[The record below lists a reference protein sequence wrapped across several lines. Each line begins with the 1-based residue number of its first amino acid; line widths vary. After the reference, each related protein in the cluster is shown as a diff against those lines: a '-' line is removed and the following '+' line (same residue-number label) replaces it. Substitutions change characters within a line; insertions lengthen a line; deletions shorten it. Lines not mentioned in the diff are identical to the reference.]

1 MIRFTQGNLLD
12 ASAEALV
19 NTVNTVG
26 VMGKGIALMFKERFP
41 LNMQLY
47 AKACKDNQV
56 QTGRMFVTNTESLI
70 GPKWIVNF
78 PTKQH
83 WKADS
88 RLEWIEE
95 GLQDLRSFL
104 IEQKVKS
111 IAIPP
116 LGAGNG
122 GLDWDVVKQRIISAL
137 SDLDDVEILIY
148 EPTKQYQNVA
158 KKDGVKALT
167 PERAMIA
174 ELIRRYWVL
183 GIECS
188 LLEVQKLAWF
198 LDRVVNVYQL
208 PNQLKFRFEPHKFGP
223 YSQNL
228 KHLLNG
234 LDGTYLLADKR
245 IPDATP
251 DDVVYFND
259 EQKQQVELYLRTQA
273 KEYLPAL
280 DQATRII
287 EGFESPYGMELLAT
301 VDWLLLEGGCEPTIE
316 SVKAGLARWPAGKHW
331 AYRKLNL
338 FGDNSLE
345 FAIQKLNGFSY

>member
-1 MIRFTQGNLLD
+1 MIRFTQGNLFD

-56 QTGRMFVTNTESLI
+56 QTGRMFVTSTESLI

-83 WKADS
+83 WKAAS
-88 RLEWIEE
+88 RLEWIDE
-95 GLQDLRSFL
+95 GLQDLRAFL
-104 IEQKVKS
+104 IQYKVAS

-116 LGAGNG
+116 LGSGNG
-122 GLDWDVVKQRIISAL
+122 GLDWEIVKQRIVEAL
-137 SDLDDVEILIY
+137 SDLDDVDIMIY
-148 EPTKQYQNVA
+148 EPTKQNQNIA
-158 KKDGVKALT
+158 KKEGVKALT
-167 PERAMIA
+167 PSRAMIA

-183 GIECS
+183 GIDCS
-188 LLEVQKLAWF
+188 VLEVQKLAWF

-208 PNQLKFRFEPHKFGP
+208 PNEFRFRFEAHKFGP

-228 KHLLNG
+228 QHLLNG

-245 IPDATP
+245 ISDVAP
-251 DDVVYFND
+251 DDVIYFND
-259 EQKQQVELYLRTQA
+259 EQKQQVSLYLKTQA
-273 KEYLPAL
+273 KAYLSAL
-280 DQATRII
+280 DHATRII
-287 EGFESPYGMELLAT
+287 EGFESPFGMELLAT
-301 VDWLLLEGGCEPTIE
+301 VDWLLVKDGCEPTLE
-316 SVKAGLARWPAGKHW
+316 SIKTGLTHWSAGKHW
-331 AYRKLNL
+331 ADRKLKL
-338 FGDNSLE
+338 FDDKKLQL
-345 FAIQKLNGFSY
+345 AIDQLAGFSY